1 MAEFNLESCIKNG
14 VEKALSMPVY
24 EGKSITEW
32 AAIGMKA
39 QRWISVKDRLPEKRG
54 FYLVYC
60 YMHSNKVVG
69 FAPVLED
76 VDMFDF
82 AGVKE
87 SGWYEYDGE
96 TGYYEFMGV
105 THWMPLPE
113 PPKEVYT

>member
-1 MAEFNLESCIKNG
+1 
-14 VEKALSMPVY
+14 
-24 EGKSITEW
+24 
-32 AAIGMKA
+32 
-39 QRWISVKDRLPEKRG
+39 
-54 FYLVYC
+54 
-60 YMHSNKVVG
+60 MHSNKVVG

-96 TGYYEFMGV
+96 TGYYEFTGA

-113 PPKEVYT
+113 PPEEVTE